1 MCVTA
6 IVASAVAGLAAASQ
20 QASVAKSSA
29 ERAYAAEEK
38 NLALV
43 YKENDRLQKESHELY
58 DSEVSDRIRAS
69 NRELGSL
76 AVLLGEQGASASSA
90 TSLTLDSAYTT
101 GMDISRLNTSRDNQT
116 ASLQANKRA
125 GQMGYLNQT
134 TLAYSQG
141 AAAVANANASAIGS
155 ITGGMST
162 IGGSES
168 LTRDFNNKLRGFNR
182 GKQSDYTQYDT

>member
-1 MCVTA
+1 
-6 IVASAVAGLAAASQ
+6 
-20 QASVAKSSA
+20 
-29 ERAYAAEEK
+29 
-38 NLALV
+38 
-43 YKENDRLQKESHELY
+43 
-58 DSEVSDRIRAS
+58 
-69 NRELGSL
+69 
-76 AVLLGEQGASASSA
+76 
-90 TSLTLDSAYTT
+90 
-101 GMDISRLNTSRDNQT
+101 MDISRLNTSRDNQT

>member
-1 MCVTA
+1 MCVSA
-6 IVASAVAGLAAASQ
+6 IVASAVAGLASASQ
-20 QASVAKSSA
+20 QASVAKSST

-43 YKENDRLQKESHELY
+43 YQENDRLQKESHELY

-101 GMDISRLNTSRDNQT
+101 GMDISRINTSRDNQT

-162 IGGSES
+162 IGGSDA
-168 LTRDFNNKLRGFNR
+168 LTRDFNNKLAGFNR
-182 GKQSDYTQYDT
+182 GTQSDYTKY

>member
-20 QASVAKSSA
+20 QASVAKSST

-38 NLALV
+38 NLDLAYL
-43 YKENDRLQKESHELY
+43 ENNRLQKESHELY
-58 DSEVSDRIRAS
+58 DSAVSDRIRAS

-76 AVLLGEQGASASSA
+76 SVLMGEQGASVSSYNA
-90 TSLTLDSAYTT
+90 LMFDSSYNT
-101 GMDISRLNTSRDNQT
+101 GIDVLRTNQSRDNQI

-141 AAAVANANASAIGS
+141 AAAVAGANANAIGS
-155 ITGGMST
+155 ITNA
-162 IGGSES
+162 GSS
-168 LTRDFNNKLRGFNR
+168 YGSYTANQKNYKLQLQGLNRD
-182 GKQSDYTQYDT
+182 QSDYTQY